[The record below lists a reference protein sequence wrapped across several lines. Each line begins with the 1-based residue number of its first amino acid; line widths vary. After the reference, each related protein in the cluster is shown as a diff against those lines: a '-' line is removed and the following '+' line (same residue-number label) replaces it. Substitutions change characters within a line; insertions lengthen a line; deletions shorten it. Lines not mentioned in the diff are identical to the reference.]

1 MVAVK
6 IYIFLLKLRRT
17 RFKNGVAR
25 SAASGR
31 KKAREKGRL
40 NRPSSS
46 RYEKFAARNQPLLL
60 YIYTR
65 VRKKRRSSSLLEHST
80 IIVPSRANVV
90 HFIASTFFSS
100 SPMQLIFSPSRVPLS
115 IFFFNLASTPPSLKL
130 YR

>member
-60 YIYTR
+60 YIYIPAY
-65 VRKKRRSSSLLEHST
+65 VRNGAPSLLEHST

-115 IFFFNLASTPPSLKL
+115 IFFLISRVSLPL
-130 YR
+130 

>member
-60 YIYTR
+60 YIYIPAY
-65 VRKKRRSSSLLEHST
+65 VRNGVSSSLLEHST

-90 HFIASTFFSS
+90 HFIASTFFFLLSYATYSPSS
-100 SPMQLIFSPSRVPLS
+100 HHPAFLLVFFFLISRVPLP
-115 IFFFNLASTPPSLKL
+115 L
-130 YR
+130 

>member
-17 RFKNGVAR
+17 RFKNGVAQ

-60 YIYTR
+60 YIYTC
-65 VRKKRRSSSLLEHST
+65 VRKKRRLLPPRTLHNNRPIKSQRR
-80 IIVPSRANVV
+80 PLYCV
-90 HFIASTFFSS
+90 HFLLLSYATYLLTIPRSS
-100 SPMQLIFSPSRVPLS
+100 
-115 IFFFNLASTPPSLKL
+115 
-130 YR
+130 

>member
-60 YIYTR
+60 YIYIPAY
-65 VRKKRRSSSLLEHST
+65 VRNGASSLLEHST

-115 IFFFNLASTPPSLKL
+115 IFFFNLASIPPSLKL

>member
-60 YIYTR
+60 YIYIPAY
-65 VRKKRRSSSLLEHST
+65 VRNDASSLLEHST

-90 HFIASTFFSS
+90 HFIASTFFS